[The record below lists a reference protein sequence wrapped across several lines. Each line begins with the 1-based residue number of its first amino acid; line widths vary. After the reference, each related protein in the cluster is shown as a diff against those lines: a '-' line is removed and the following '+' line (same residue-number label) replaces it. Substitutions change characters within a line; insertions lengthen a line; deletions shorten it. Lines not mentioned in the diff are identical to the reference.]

1 MPEQRQNLA
10 GRNRQRH
17 AGDHRF
23 NAVAGGEVVH
33 VQQHQMALIQ
43 EKSIIRD
50 LLRHAG
56 VALWFPS

>member
-1 MPEQRQNLA
+1 MLPARVVREF
-10 GRNRQRH
+10 GV
-17 AGDHRF
+17 GDDLGWRTL
-23 NAVAGGEVVH
+23 GD
-33 VQQHQMALIQ
+33 QMALIQ